1 MDDEGQAKS
10 AQAYQAIGTL
20 LVIKS
25 KEVSEDEAKR
35 ALDYF
40 RTGPALIKSFNLASG
55 YERRIKTNG

>member
-10 AQAYQAIGTL
+10 TQAYQVIGTL
-20 LVIKS
+20 LVTKS

-40 RTGPALIKSFNLASG
+40 RTGPHFIKSF
-55 YERRIKTNG
+55 

>member
-20 LVIKS
+20 LVTKS

>member
-1 MDDEGQAKS
+1 MDEERQAKS

-20 LVIKS
+20 SVTKS

>member
-1 MDDEGQAKS
+1 MDEERQAKS

-20 LVIKS
+20 LVTKS

-40 RTGPALIKSFNLASG
+40 RTGPHFIKSF
-55 YERRIKTNG
+55 

>member
-10 AQAYQAIGTL
+10 AQACQAIGTL
-20 LVIKS
+20 LVTKS

-40 RTGPALIKSFNLASG
+40 RTGQHLIKSFNLASG
-55 YERRIKTNG
+55 CEGRIKTNG

>member
-40 RTGPALIKSFNLASG
+40 RTGPHLIKSFNLSSEC
-55 YERRIKTNG
+55 ERKIKTNG